1 MLKELIAKMS
11 AIEVAENLSDTQ
23 MESLAGG
30 ETLKAEVRNRGL
42 PPNIPRKMMC

>member
-1 MLKELIAKMS
+1 MS